1 MQMAELN
8 SEYLGI
14 SQQQLMECAGYG
26 TALQIIQHINK
37 QKLDKK
43 IVVVSGPGRNGGDG
57 FATARHLAA
66 AGYQVRVVLVGRETD
81 IHDQSARNQLNAVKS
96 MTDTIQFE
104 SIADSALLRP
114 FKGGAIVDA
123 IVGTGIK
130 GELHQPLLGAVRMI
144 NRSEGFKVAVDLP
157 SGLDGDSG
165 EPHGDAVKAD
175 LTVCLHKKKQ
185 GLDRSHD
192 YVGELVILPIGIPAE
207 AETYAGPGDYKV
219 LWKPRPFNSRKGD
232 FGRLLVIGG
241 SENFTGAPAYAALAA
256 SKMGTDLVY
265 VASPEQTAN
274 IIASY
279 SPDLITIKL
288 QGQHVNMRAMETLE
302 PWVKKS
308 DAIIIG
314 PGIGLHEETAEAV
327 WKLISLVESQMK
339 PLVLDADALKVYGRR
354 RRKFKTPTVLTP
366 HAGEFAAI
374 TQRKVSEDIQVREE
388 SAAQLAKE
396 VEATVILKG
405 AIDIIADPVHV
416 KRARSGTPFMTVGGT
431 GDALTGMVG
440 SLLAQHVEPFQAS
453 TAAAFLN
460 GLAGELLIRDGAP
473 TITTS
478 HLVEYVQEAM
488 KYCIQGPPYP
498 STRTGSMTNKS
509 A

>member
-1 MQMAELN
+1 
-8 SEYLGI
+8 
-14 SQQQLMECAGYG
+14 
-26 TALQIIQHINK
+26 
-37 QKLDKK
+37 
-43 IVVVSGPGRNGGDG
+43 
-57 FATARHLAA
+57 
-66 AGYQVRVVLVGRETD
+66 
-81 IHDQSARNQLNAVKS
+81 
-96 MTDTIQFE
+96 
-104 SIADSALLRP
+104 
-114 FKGGAIVDA
+114 
-123 IVGTGIK
+123 
-130 GELHQPLLGAVRMI
+130 
-144 NRSEGFKVAVDLP
+144 
-157 SGLDGDSG
+157 
-165 EPHGDAVKAD
+165 
-175 LTVCLHKKKQ
+175 
-185 GLDRSHD
+185 
-192 YVGELVILPIGIPAE
+192 
-207 AETYAGPGDYKV
+207 
-219 LWKPRPFNSRKGD
+219 
-232 FGRLLVIGG
+232 
-241 SENFTGAPAYAALAA
+241 
-256 SKMGTDLVY
+256 MGTDLVY

-279 SPDLITIKL
+279 SPDLITVKL
-288 QGQHVNMRAMETLE
+288 PGQHVNIRAVETLE

-308 DAIIIG
+308 DAVIIG

-388 SAAQLAKE
+388 STVQLAKE

-405 AIDIIADPVHV
+405 AIDIIADTVHV

-440 SLLAQHVEPFQAS
+440 SLLSQHVDPFRAS
-453 TAAAFLN
+453 TASAFLN

-478 HLVEYVQEAM
+478 RLVEYIQEAM

-498 STRTGSMTNKS
+498 PTKSESMTIKS